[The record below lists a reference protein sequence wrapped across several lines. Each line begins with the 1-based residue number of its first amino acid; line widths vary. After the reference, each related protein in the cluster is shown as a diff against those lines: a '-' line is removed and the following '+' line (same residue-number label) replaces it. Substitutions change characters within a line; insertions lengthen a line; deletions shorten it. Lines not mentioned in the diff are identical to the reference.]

1 MSDIKAK
8 ISQSGLLKGS
18 TSSQQEVV
26 ASKVEVNTAG
36 INLGDLSDVIITS
49 PADGSYIVYDSNT
62 NTFIDDQ
69 TITKTA
75 NGINL
80 TGNTTIAYGRT
91 LNFTSGNPIYS
102 AMNLGN
108 NNITGVNHISFA
120 DAGAGEGLRWE
131 NIQIVETNDGLT
143 GNSAGDLQ
151 ITYKQSDNSFARR
164 LTVRDTGI
172 DVVGTI
178 TFDGGTTS
186 ANLDFATDARA
197 RFGDGQQLQIYSDG
211 TTSYIDENGSGNLLI
226 RGNNIYLQKYT
237 GETYLTGVADG
248 AVSLYYNGS
257 PKIATTA
264 NGVSITGR
272 AEATEEFRSDIFRS
286 STRPSHSYLDFDDD
300 ETRGSSE
307 ATTLESVAAMNL
319 KFDNNANDGQSFR
332 IFGNTDGTNTAA
344 FTINDN
350 LHVGIAT
357 ETPDCKF
364 HIKDITNVPVKIETT
379 HGSGNARILFKPGA
393 NDGWNIG
400 ANNNGNF
407 TIYDVVGGQNSV
419 VVESGAGINT
429 LFVDAGSQVG
439 IGTNDP
445 NRKLHVKGSGNTV
458 AIKVE
463 ATDGAQSSLDL
474 KNAEGEFRI
483 ISDSGE
489 LSIYDQTDTTE
500 RFRID
505 TTGKVG
511 IGTNDPYHTL
521 HVTGTQRVEGQM
533 MIGNSNKANTIPTDV
548 ALHIK
553 NDGLG
558 ARIRI
563 EDKDSDPN
571 SFWDLLV
578 DRGDSLAIYEGTVE
592 RVTFKEGGNV
602 GIGANNPSNQLTVR
616 STSGGETSGIKW
628 DNGHDSVKAYFNTGD
643 AESDFFL
650 TYVGTNNPEIKLQ
663 HDGDIVLNGGASSG
677 NIFLNSGNSTGKVGV
692 GLSNPSEA
700 LDVNGN
706 VKATQFKG
714 ELLGTIN
721 TATTATT
728 QSTSDNSTKVATTAY
743 VTTAVAAGVSDLVGG
758 AGDALDTL
766 NELAAALGNDA
777 SFSTTVSTALTNRLR
792 VDVNNQSLNATQKTN
807 ALTNLGVSSF
817 GISLIDD
824 ADAAAARTTLGLG
837 SAATTASS
845 DYVAASSLSTFGGTL
860 IDDADASA
868 ARTTLGLGTAATIDF
883 DGEYASLNNKPTL
896 YTDAAVDTH
905 LNQST
910 AGNNEV
916 LSWTGSDY
924 DWVSGG
930 IALTS
935 LSVGSPATANGTG
948 SIGYNNTSGVFT
960 YTPPDLSSYST
971 LTLGTTS
978 TTAMAGNKTFAFAD
992 ITSKPTTISG
1002 YGITDA
1008 LAIGTSSTTAMA
1020 GDNTFAFADIT
1031 SKPTTIAGYG
1041 ITDAFDGAFS
1051 SLTGKP
1057 TTISGY
1063 GITDAF
1069 DGAFSSLTGKP
1080 TTISGYGITDA
1091 LTIGTSSTTAM
1102 AGNTPV
1108 IKIGDTIVSTS
1119 AADIELDPNA
1129 GGKVVFKGNATRGS
1143 GQFVLNCEN
1152 NSHGITIKG
1161 PPHSAGASYTL
1172 VLPNDTGSNGQVLK
1186 TDGNGNLSWV
1196 SQTAAY
1202 TDSSVDTHLN
1212 VSSASSGQVLSWN
1225 GSDYAWV
1232 ADQTGGGGGSVRTV
1246 SVDTN
1251 GDGSVNN
1258 TLESSET
1265 LVLKAGTNV
1274 TLAEA
1279 GGIVTVNSSGGSGVT
1294 VVDQDDMSSNSATSV
1309 PSQQSVKAYVDNNAV
1324 KKSTFFKDSQY
1335 YLSTNYSQIGSNFY
1349 SQGRAGIPHLREVD
1363 FTVDVDYGG
1372 ISGSTVNDISLYLE
1386 AHGATGYSYVTKT
1399 ATHVTGYSG
1408 GHAISFVGDV
1418 SGYFGDFTRF
1428 TTPSGLSNS
1437 YSHKVPTSV
1446 YYSPSSNKTFVDY
1459 GTSYGSLFSSG
1470 TSSIYISWN
1479 GFYGGGS
1486 SSYVVIKEFKM
1497 DRASTTT
1504 TANTVQTFRAVLG
1517 VTEDLVTYRI
1527 RAREIASGD
1536 NGIVQEISATI
1547 TDTPWE
1553 E

>member
-1 MSDIKAK
+1 MPDIKGRV
-8 ISQSGLLKGS
+8 SQSGLLKGS
-18 TSSQQEVV
+18 AASQNEIV

-36 INLGDLSDVIITS
+36 INLGDLIDVTITS

-62 NTFIDDQ
+62 NTFLDDQ
-69 TITKTA
+69 NIIKTD
-75 NGINL
+75 NGISF
-80 TGNTTIAYGRT
+80 TGDFNVTSNGKI
-91 LNFTSGNPIYS
+91 NFTAGTAYD
-102 AMNLGN
+102 ALNLAN
-108 NNITGVNHISFA
+108 NNIIGVNKLHFA
-120 DAGAGEGLRWE
+120 DAGFSEGIDWE
-131 NIQIVETNDGLT
+131 NIRISETNDGLT
-143 GNSAGDLQ
+143 ANSPGDLQ
-151 ITYKQSDNSFARR
+151 IQFKQGAGSYARR

-379 HGSGNARILFKPGA
+379 HGSGNARMVFKPGA

-400 ANNNGNF
+400 ANDNGNF
-407 TIYDVVGGQNSV
+407 TIYDIVGGKNSV
-419 VVESGAGINT
+419 IVESGADINT

-439 IGTNDP
+439 IGTDDP
-445 NRKLHVKGSGNTV
+445 NRKLHVKGSGNTIAV
-458 AIKVE
+458 KVE

-533 MIGNSNKANTIPTDV
+533 MIGNSNKTNTIPTDV

-807 ALTNLGVSSF
+807 ARTN
-817 GISLIDD
+817 
-824 ADAAAARTTLGLG
+824 
-837 SAATTASS
+837 
-845 DYVAASSLSTFGGTL
+845 
-860 IDDADASA
+860 
-868 ARTTLGLGTAATIDF
+868 LGLGTAATIDF

-935 LSVGSPATANGTG
+935 LSVGSPAAASGTG
-948 SIGYNNTSGVFT
+948 GISYNNSTGVFT

-978 TTAMAGNKTFAFAD
+978 TTALAGNTALLQLG
-992 ITSKPTTISG
+992 TT
-1002 YGITDA
+1002 
-1008 LAIGTSSTTAMA
+1008 STTALA
-1020 GDNTFAFADIT
+1020 GDTALLALGTT
-1031 SKPTTIAGYG
+1031 STTALAGDTALLALG
-1041 ITDAFDGAFS
+1041 
-1051 SLTGKP
+1051 
-1057 TTISGY
+1057 TTS
-1063 GITDAF
+1063 
-1069 DGAFSSLTGKP
+1069 
-1080 TTISGYGITDA
+1080 TTA
-1091 LTIGTSSTTAM
+1091 LAGDTPLLQIGTSSTTAM

-1196 SQTAAY
+1196 GQTAAY

-1212 VSSASSGQVLSWN
+1212 VSSASSGQILSWN

-1232 ADQTGGGGGSVRTV
+1232 ADQTGGGGSVRTV

-1258 TLESSET
+1258 TLDSSET

-1324 KKSTFFKDSQY
+1324 KKSTFFKDTQY
-1335 YLSTNYSQIGSNFY
+1335 YLSTNYSQIGNTFY

-1372 ISGSTVNDISLYLE
+1372 ISASTVNDISLYLE

-1428 TTPSGLSNS
+1428 TIPSGLSNS

-1446 YYSPSSNKTFVDY
+1446 YYSPSTNKTYVDY

-1470 TSSIYISWN
+1470 TSSILISWN

-1486 SSYVVIKEFKM
+1486 NSYVVVKEFKM
-1497 DRASTTT
+1497 DRAQSTTI

-1517 VTEDLVTYRI
+1517 VTEDAVTYRI

-1536 NGIVQEISATI
+1536 SGIVQEISATI

>member
-26 ASKVEVNTAG
+26 ASRVEVNTAG
-36 INLGDLSDVIITS
+36 INLGDLSDVVITS
-49 PADGSYIVYDSNT
+49 PADGSYVVYQSSS

-91 LNFTSGNPIYS
+91 LNFTSGNPVYS

-151 ITYKQSDNSFARR
+151 ITYKQSDNSYARR

-172 DVVGTI
+172 DVVGSAVISGTA
-178 TFDGGTTS
+178 TFAGGTTS
-186 ANLDFATDARA
+186 ADLN
-197 RFGDGQQLQIYSDG
+197 FGDSDKAVFG
-211 TTSYIDENGSGNLLI
+211 ASGNLKIYFDGNHSYVYDTGPGDLRV
-226 RGNNIYLQKYT
+226 RGNNLYLQNDT
-237 GETYLTGVADG
+237 GGNYLSAINGG
-248 AVSLYYNGS
+248 ATTLFHNGNT
-257 PKIATTA
+257 KIATTA
-264 NGVSITGR
+264 NGLSITGR
-272 AEATEEFRSDIFRS
+272 AEATEEFRSDIFRG
-286 STRPSHSYLDFDDD
+286 STYASASYLDFDDD

-307 ATTLESVAAMNL
+307 ATTLESIAAMNL
-319 KFDNNANDGQSFR
+319 KFDNNANDGQKFR

-344 FTINDN
+344 FTIDDS
-350 LHVGIAT
+350 LRVGINT
-357 ETPDCKF
+357 ETPNCKF

-400 ANNNGNF
+400 ANDNGNF

-463 ATDGAQSSLDL
+463 ATDTSQASLDMQ
-474 KNAEGEFRI
+474 NSAGWFRFI
-483 ISDSGE
+483 TNDGA
-489 LSIYDQTDTTE
+489 LRIYDQGNNAE
-500 RFRID
+500 RWRIS
-505 TTGKVG
+505 
-511 IGTNDPYHTL
+511 
-521 HVTGTQRVEGQM
+521 
-533 MIGNSNKANTIPTDV
+533 NS
-548 ALHIK
+548 
-553 NDGLG
+553 
-558 ARIRI
+558 
-563 EDKDSDPN
+563 
-571 SFWDLLV
+571 
-578 DRGDSLAIYEGTVE
+578 
-592 RVTFKEGGNV
+592 GNV
-602 GIGANNPSNQLTVR
+602 GIGANNPSNQLTLR
-616 STSGGETSGIKW
+616 DTSGGETSGIKW

-700 LDVNGN
+700 LHVNGN

-728 QSTSDNSTKVATTAY
+728 QSASDNSTKVATTAY

-948 SIGYNNTSGVFT
+948 GISYNNSTGVFT
-960 YTPPDLSSYST
+960 YTPPELLQLGTTST
-971 LTLGTTS
+971 TALAGDTALLQLGTTS
-978 TTAMAGNKTFAFAD
+978 TTAMAGNTTFAFSDITSKPTTISGYGITDALAIGTSSTTAMAGDTTFAFAD

-1020 GDNTFAFADIT
+1020 GDTTFAFADIT
-1031 SKPTTIAGYG
+1031 S
-1041 ITDAFDGAFS
+1041 
-1051 SLTGKP
+1051 
-1057 TTISGY
+1057 
-1063 GITDAF
+1063 
-1069 DGAFSSLTGKP
+1069 KP

-1102 AGNTPV
+1102 AGDTTFAFADITSKPTTISGYGITDAFDGAFASLSSKPTTISGYGITDALALGTTATTALAGNTPV

-1152 NSHGITIKG
+1152 NSHGIIIKG

-1212 VSSASSGQVLSWN
+1212 VSSASSGQILSWN

-1246 SVDTN
+1246 KVDLT
-1251 GDGSVNN
+1251 GDGTVDN
-1258 TLESSET
+1258 TLESSEE

-1274 TLAEA
+1274 TLAED
-1279 GGIVTVNSSGGSGVT
+1279 GGVVTINSQSGGSSVT
-1294 VVDQDDMSSNSATSV
+1294 IKDEDDMASDSATAV
-1309 PSQQSVKAYVDNNAV
+1309 PSQQSVKAYVDNNAI
-1324 KKSTFFKDSQY
+1324 KRTAFFNDEVIT
-1335 YLSTNYSQIGSNFY
+1335 LTNNYIQISPTMISEGTP
-1349 SQGRAGIPHLREVD
+1349 GIKRLREVE
-1363 FTVDVDYGG
+1363 FSFELDYLS
-1372 ISGSTVNDISLYLE
+1372 ISTAAVNDIIIYFE
-1386 AHGATGYSYVTKT
+1386 VKGTASYAASSTMT
-1399 ATHVTGYSG
+1399 ATHVYTGTG
-1408 GHAISFVGDV
+1408 FHRVSFPGNIT
-1418 SGYFGDFTRF
+1418 GYFGPGALLASSNTA
-1428 TTPSGLSNS
+1428 NS
-1437 YSHKVPTSV
+1437 YSHKYIKKMWYDPSVSKTYVEYDTYYGALFASGTLTVYISPNGFLTSTSV
-1446 YYSPSSNKTFVDY
+1446 WKIVQDY
-1459 GTSYGSLFSSG
+1459 
-1470 TSSIYISWN
+1470 
-1479 GFYGGGS
+1479 
-1486 SSYVVIKEFKM
+1486 KM
-1497 DRASTTT
+1497 DLYQASSTTR
-1504 TANTVQTFRAVLG
+1504 NTIHNFRCHIG
-1517 VTEDLVTYRI
+1517 VYDGTLEYRI
-1527 RAREIASGD
+1527 RAREVLGGGQDAGRI
-1536 NGIVQEISATI
+1536 QEIHGTI
-1547 TDTPWE
+1547 IDSVWE